1 MLTVMRVNN
10 KGVFLQP
17 IMKINKFLIYLILLL
32 AMVFWSFSYIW
43 THNVFKYLNPIST
56 VFIRLVIAS
65 VFLIGLSL
73 ILGKLQKI
81 EKKDIVRFLL
91 LAFFEPLLYYLG
103 ESYGLKYVAP
113 TVAAIVISTIPLFV
127 PFSMYFLANEP
138 IKSGTFF
145 GIFIAF
151 IGVLMVVLNKDL
163 SFAASPV
170 GVGFLMIAVASVM
183 GYSYL
188 LQGLTAKYN
197 AFTIISAQNFIGI
210 FYFLP
215 LLLIFDYDILFTV
228 QINMELVTNITFLAI
243 FASALAFFLFT
254 IGTKHIGVTKASIFT
269 YLVPIFTA
277 LISYSYGHEEFTT
290 LKISGIVVVIFGL
303 SLSQL
308 KLKKYITGKGIQSSN

>member
-1 MLTVMRVNN
+1 MGIIWINY
-10 KGVFLQP
+10 KGVLLHSQ
-17 IMKINKFLIYLILLL
+17 MKTNKAFIYVILVL

-43 THNVFKYLNPIST
+43 TQNVFKYLNPIST

-65 VFLIGLSL
+65 IFLMALSL
-73 ILGKLQKI
+73 ILRKLQKI
-81 EKKDIVRFLL
+81 EKKDLYKFLL
-91 LAFFEPLLYYLG
+91 LAFFEPLMYYLG

-127 PFSMYFLANEP
+127 PFSMYFLAKEP
-138 IKSGTFF
+138 INSGTFF

-151 IGVLMVVLNKDL
+151 VGVLMVVLNKDL
-163 SFAASPV
+163 SFSASPL
-170 GVGFLMIAVASVM
+170 GLGFLMIAVASVM
-183 GYSYL
+183 GYSYI
-188 LQGLTAKYN
+188 LQGLTKKYN
-197 AFTIISAQNFIGI
+197 AYTIITAQNVIGI

-215 LLLIFDYDILFTV
+215 LLLLFDFDILRTV
-228 QINMELVTNITFLAI
+228 EVNSELVINITALAV

-277 LISYSYGHEEFTT
+277 FISYHIGHEEFTP
-290 LKISGIVVVIFGL
+290 LKIAGIAVVIMGL

-308 KLKKYITGKGIQSSN
+308 RLKKYLTGNRNSDQN

>member
-1 MLTVMRVNN
+1 
-10 KGVFLQP
+10 
-17 IMKINKFLIYLILLL
+17 
-32 AMVFWSFSYIW
+32 MVFWSFSYIW
-43 THNVFKYLNPIST
+43 TQNVFKYLNPIST

-65 VFLIGLSL
+65 IFLCVLSL
-73 ILGKLQKI
+73 IMRKLQKI
-81 EKKDIVRFLL
+81 DKKDLHKFLL
-91 LAFFEPLLYYLG
+91 LAFFEPLMYYLG

-127 PFSMYFLANEP
+127 PFSMYFLAKEP
-138 IKSGTFF
+138 INTGTFF

-163 SFAASPV
+163 SFAASPI
-170 GVGFLMIAVASVM
+170 GLGFLMIAVASVM
-183 GYSYL
+183 GYSYI

-197 AFTIISAQNFIGI
+197 AYTIITAQNIIGI
-210 FYFLP
+210 VYFLP
-215 LLLIFDYDILFTV
+215 LLLLFDFDVLSAV
-228 QINMELVTNITFLAI
+228 MVNSELVINITALAV

-277 LISYSYGHEEFTT
+277 FISYHTGHEEFTP
-290 LKISGIVVVIFGL
+290 LKITGIAVVITGL

-308 KLKKYITGKGIQSSN
+308 RLKKYLTNYRNSDQN